1 MQPLW
6 RLSVTGAIDIFQR
19 VCSRLNNPAYFFNL
33 AGIFG
38 ALLLAPFALT
48 ASDYFSLSLGNLG
61 DEEWQAQGVV
71 LQLDLQSPQDR
82 FVLSADEIRHPG
94 LPAPVRTLRFA
105 CQSGKIED
113 DRISCQEGLIDFS
126 LNGQEQHRI
135 ISRID
140 WEISSQL
147 IDIYLD
153 NITLS
158 GGKFTAEMKLDEQQ
172 WRLLLRGR
180 DVEIKKLEKL
190 HAALAGP
197 IGWLSLNGRFGL
209 SMDLR
214 GRGAQLH
221 RGSTRIN
228 FTDVSFSD
236 QSGNYIG
243 QGLTGEWRG
252 GFSLSKGNW
261 SGKQQMDIS
270 AGEVLTPLFYL
281 SPSSH
286 PLSLETAYR
295 YQTNKSLITLDTFKF
310 SQPERLDITGS
321 ADISVENEAQL
332 VALSLTSKA
341 ADLAPLFRDN
351 VLPVLANPQLEDME
365 LAGQIAVDITHLANN
380 TQLGVVLKDVYIE
393 QGLQMRKDGKGQF
406 ALYDLDGEINWS
418 SGLAKES
425 HLSWQGGHL
434 FGDITLGATAV
445 DLNLSGGAVSLVK
458 QASIPVLDGK
468 LQAEKFSLE
477 QGESGPKVQFQGFLT
492 PISMAAISSAVGW
505 PPLAGQL
512 SGMIPGLS
520 YENGVIAVNGV
531 ALVKIF
537 DGEIVIRDLKLDD
550 LFGPLPALSADLEL
564 NDIELETL
572 TRAFSF
578 GKITGKLE
586 GRVDDLRLEDWAP
599 VSFNAAFYTPEDDDS
614 RHRIN
619 QKAVDNISNLG
630 GSGVSG
636 AISRS
641 FLRMFEDFG
650 YDRLG
655 ISCRLERGVCHM
667 GGIEAADRGYYLV
680 KGGGLP
686 RIDIMGFNRKTDWQV
701 LVSKLKQIT
710 EGGAP
715 VIK

>member
-1 MQPLW
+1 M
-6 RLSVTGAIDIFQR
+6 TGAIGIFRR
-19 VCSRLNNPAYFFNL
+19 VCFRLNNSASFNL
-33 AGIFG
+33 TVILGV
-38 ALLLAPFALT
+38 LLLAPFALT
-48 ASDYFSLSLGNLG
+48 ASGYLSLSLGNIG
-61 DEEWQAQGVV
+61 DEEWQARGVV

-82 FVLSADEIRHPG
+82 FVLSAEEIRHPG
-94 LPAPVRTLRFA
+94 LPAPVRMLRFA
-105 CQSGKIED
+105 CQSGKID
-113 DRISCQEGLIDFS
+113 ANQINCRKGLIDFS
-126 LNGQEQHRI
+126 LNGQQQHHI

-140 WEISSQL
+140 WKISSQL

-153 NITLS
+153 NISLS
-158 GGKFTAEMKLDEQQ
+158 GGKFTAEITLDKQQ
-172 WRLLLRGR
+172 WHVSLRGR

-190 HAALAGP
+190 HASLAES
-197 IGWLSLNGRFGL
+197 IGRLSLNGRFGL
-209 SMDLR
+209 SMDLS
-214 GRGAQLH
+214 GRDAQLH
-221 RGSTRIN
+221 QGSARIN

-236 QSGNYIG
+236 QSGAYIG
-243 QGLTGEWRG
+243 QGLTGEWHG
-252 GFSLSKGNW
+252 GFSLNKEDW
-261 SGKQQMDIS
+261 FGKQQMQLS

-286 PLSLETAYR
+286 PLSLETVYR
-295 YQTNKSLITLDTFKF
+295 YQANKSLITLDTFKF

-321 ADISVENEAQL
+321 ADISVKNETEL
-332 VALSLTSKA
+332 VALNLASQP

-365 LAGQIAVDITHLANN
+365 LAGQFALAITHQPNN
-380 TQLGVVLKDVYIE
+380 THIRIDLKDTYIE
-393 QGLQMRKDGKGQF
+393 QGLQTRGNGKGQF

-418 SGLAKES
+418 DGPAENS

-434 FGDITLGATAV
+434 FGSITLGATAV
-445 DLNLSGGAVSLVK
+445 DLNLSGGVVGLVK
-458 QASIPVLDGK
+458 QASIPILDGK
-468 LQAEKFSLE
+468 LQAEKFALE
-477 QGESGPKVQFQGFLT
+477 QGDSGPKVQFQGYLT

-520 YENGVIAVNGV
+520 YENGVIAVNGL

-537 DGEIVIRDLKLDD
+537 DGQIVIRDLKLDD
-550 LFGPLPALSADLEL
+550 LFGALPALTADLEL
-564 NDIELETL
+564 KNIELETL

-586 GRVDDLRLEDWAP
+586 GRVTDLRLEDWAP
-599 VSFNAAFYTPEDDDS
+599 VSFDAAFYTPEDDDS

-667 GGIEAADRGYYLV
+667 GGIEAADSGYYLV

-686 RIDIMGFNRKTDWQV
+686 RIDIIGFNQKTDWQV
-701 LVSKLKQIT
+701 LVSKLKQIA